1 MLNLGGLPMLFLSSS
16 GLMECPMRFCLLLL
30 LAIAQPLNAGT
41 LRCKGALLTEGD
53 TTAELLIRCGPPML
67 REDLTRFE
75 ENGFGARMTVKYA
88 ERWTYNFGRS
98 EFMQFVTVENG
109 VILEIEDGPRGG

>member
-1 MLNLGGLPMLFLSSS
+1 MKSILW
-16 GLMECPMRFCLLLL
+16 LLLVAAL
-30 LAIAQPLNAGT
+30 PVHAGT
-41 LRCKGALLTEGD
+41 LRCKSALLTEGD
-53 TTAELLIRCGPPML
+53 TTAELLLRCGQPP
-67 REDLTRFE
+67 RNADPRRFE

-109 VILEIEDGPRGG
+109 VITEIEDGPRGG

>member
-1 MLNLGGLPMLFLSSS
+1 
-16 GLMECPMRFCLLLL
+16 MERKMKSILWLLL
-30 LAIAQPLNAGT
+30 IAALPVHAGT
-41 LRCKGALLTEGD
+41 LRCKSALLTEGD
-53 TTAELLIRCGPPML
+53 TTAELLIRCGQPL
-67 REDLTRFE
+67 LKEDLTRYE

-109 VILEIEDGPRGG
+109 IITEIEDGPRGG

>member
-1 MLNLGGLPMLFLSSS
+1 MKSILW
-16 GLMECPMRFCLLLL
+16 LLLVAAL
-30 LAIAQPLNAGT
+30 PVHAGT
-41 LRCKGALLTEGD
+41 LRCKSALLTEGD
-53 TTAELLIRCGPPML
+53 TTVELLIRCGQPL
-67 REDLTRFE
+67 LKEDLTRYE

-109 VILEIEDGPRGG
+109 IITEIEDGPRGG

>member
-1 MLNLGGLPMLFLSSS
+1 MKPVLW
-16 GLMECPMRFCLLLL
+16 LLLVAAL
-30 LAIAQPLNAGT
+30 PVQAGT
-41 LRCKGALLTEGD
+41 LRGKNALLTEGD
-53 TTAELLIRCGPPML
+53 TTAERLVRCGQPL
-67 REDLTRFE
+67 LKEDLTRYE

-109 VILEIEDGPRGG
+109 IITEIEDGPRGG

>member
-1 MLNLGGLPMLFLSSS
+1 MKSILW
-16 GLMECPMRFCLLLL
+16 LLLVAAL
-30 LAIAQPLNAGT
+30 PVHAGT
-41 LRCKGALLTEGD
+41 LRCKSALLTEGD
-53 TTAELLIRCGPPML
+53 TTAEPLIRCGQPL
-67 REDLTRFE
+67 LKEDLTRYE

-109 VILEIEDGPRGG
+109 IITEIEDGPRGG